1 MARGKHKTI
10 SKRSQYTKASSEP
23 SSPTTADAEYNNTP
37 EDQEADLKYYLIK
50 IESFKEN
57 IYKSLKEIQENTG
70 K

>member
-1 MARGKHKTI
+1 MARGKHKAI
-10 SKRSQYTKASSEP
+10 SKRSQYTKTSSEP

>member
-23 SSPTTADAEYNNTP
+23 SSPTTGDAEYNNIP
-37 EDQEADLKYYLIK
+37 EDQEAGLKSYPIK